1 MSYSIMGEQIQ
12 KFRKELG
19 LTQRELGEAIGVSSS
34 AVSQWESGGTP
45 DVSLLP
51 AIADRLH
58 VPIDALFGREGGEA
72 ENMNET
78 MARWIRTVPEDKQ
91 MDQLCRM
98 ILEIF
103 KATMANIGPD
113 SMGYLRSGDLE
124 HFYHEMIL
132 MASYYVTAH
141 GEMIGTFADDV
152 SWVGI
157 FPEPE
162 AGYAAHFAETEAY
175 RDFFSIIAKPNVLEI
190 LLHLAS
196 IDEKYYTPGAI
207 AKRMGISL
215 EAVEE
220 ALRHMVKAQ
229 LVRPLNM
236 EDESGTLEAY
246 VLCKEYPL
254 IPFLYL
260 SRIMLQTPDFSHLK
274 WNPRGK
280 PMLKL
285 ADK

>member
-1 MSYSIMGEQIQ
+1 MSYSIVGEQIQ
-12 KFRKELG
+12 KFRKEMG
-19 LTQRELGEAIGVSSS
+19 LTQRELGEALSVSSS

-91 MDQLCRM
+91 MERLCRLM
-98 ILEIF
+98 LDVL
-103 KATMANIGPD
+103 KVSMADIGPD
-113 SMGYLRSGDLE
+113 SLGYLRSGELE
-124 HFYHEMIL
+124 HFNHEMML
-132 MASYYVTAH
+132 MVSYLVTDSGAI
-141 GEMIGTFADDV
+141 MGTFAEDITWV
-152 SWVGI
+152 SI
-157 FPEPE
+157 LPEPE
-162 AGYAAHFAETEAY
+162 AGYAAHFADNETY
-175 RDFFSIIAKPNVLEI
+175 RKFFGVLARPHVLEI
-190 LLHLAS
+190 MLYLAS

-207 AKRMGISL
+207 AKRMEL
-215 EAVEE
+215 PTETVVE
-220 ALRHMVKAQ
+220 ALKLMIEAQ

-260 SRIMLQTPDFSHLK
+260 SRVMLQTPDICHLK
-274 WNPRGK
+274 WNPRAK
-280 PMLKL
+280 PMLRL
-285 ADK
+285 NQE